1 MEKSKYDLDHMLESL
16 LPSLPDTAKTTK
28 KLQKGDF
35 IFHQNDSADAIYL
48 VISGSVQLQR
58 TLENGFLVVVHQAQS
73 NESFAEA
80 ALFSDTYHCDAMCI
94 SAVLLIQISKMDVLQ
109 HMKSNPNFSFKL
121 IKILSKQV
129 QHYRQRLQIASFNSA
144 EERILAAM
152 NTGLPFEK
160 ITDLAASIGLTHE
173 ATYRALSRLTKQD
186 RIRKTGRG
194 QYVLK
199 NKQDR
204 L

>member
-1 MEKSKYDLDHMLESL
+1 MEKSQYDLDHMFEHL
-16 LPSLPDTAKTTK
+16 LPSLPDTVKTNRQ
-28 KLQKGDF
+28 LQKGDCVF
-35 IFHQNDSADAIYL
+35 RQHDPADAIYL
-48 VISGSVQLQR
+48 LISGRVQLQR

-80 ALFSDTYHCDAMCI
+80 ALFSDTYHCDAVCI
-94 SAVLLIQISKMDVLQ
+94 SAVSLIQISKVDVLQ
-109 HMKSNPNFSFKL
+109 HMKSSPDFSFQL
-121 IKILSKQV
+121 IETLSKQV
-129 QHYRQRLQIASFNSA
+129 QHYRQRLQIASINSA

-152 NTGLPFEK
+152 NTDLPFEK

-186 RIRKTGRG
+186 HIRKTGRG

-199 NKQDR
+199 NKPDCP
-204 L
+204 